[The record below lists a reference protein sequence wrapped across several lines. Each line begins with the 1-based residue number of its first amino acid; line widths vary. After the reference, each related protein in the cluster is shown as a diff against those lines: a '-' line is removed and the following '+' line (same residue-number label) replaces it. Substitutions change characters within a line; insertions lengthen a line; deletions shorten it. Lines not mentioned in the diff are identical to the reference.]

1 MIMKKHKIFTKHIL
15 KVKRENKLEY
25 KISLFDLNFGKEE
38 EEAALETIR
47 SKWISTGPKT
57 IEFENKFK
65 TALDTKYAIAL
76 SNCTVA
82 LHLALKVVGI
92 EDHDEVI
99 VPSLTFVATVNAVRY
114 VNAKPVFCDIKGLD
128 NLTIDPDMIE
138 SLITEKTKAIIV
150 MHYAGFPCDMNRIMS
165 IAKKYNLK
173 VIEDSCHGPLS
184 EYNDKKLGTIG
195 DVGCFSFFSNKNI
208 STGEGGMLVTNNEKY
223 AEKAKL
229 LRSHGMTSL
238 SYERAK
244 GHSTSYDV
252 IDLGF
257 NYRMDDIR
265 AAIGIVQLDKLK
277 SDLEKREKNRG
288 YYIRKLS
295 NIDEIVIPFLNNK
308 YFTSNYIF
316 PIIIKD
322 SNHEKREDI
331 RQKLAQLGIQ
341 TSVHYPAVHRFSIYE
356 QYKKY
361 LPKTEYVADNE
372 ITLPMFSSLREEDID
387 FICSSLK
394 SIIFNC
400 EKGKI

>member
-1 MIMKKHKIFTKHIL
+1 M
-15 KVKRENKLEY
+15 EY

-38 EEAALETIR
+38 EEAVLETIR
-47 SKWISTGPKT
+47 SKWISIGPKT
-57 IEFENKFK
+57 IEFENKFS
-65 TALDTKYAIAL
+65 TALAVKHSVAV

-82 LHLALKVVGI
+82 LHLALKVLGI
-92 EDHDEVI
+92 KEDDEVI

-128 NLTIDPDMIE
+128 DLTIDPDMIE
-138 SLITEKTKAIIV
+138 NLITEKTKAIIV
-150 MHYAGFPCDMNRIMS
+150 MHYAGFSCDMNRIMS
-165 IAKKYNLK
+165 IAEKHNLK
-173 VIEDSCHGPLS
+173 VIEDACHGPLS
-184 EYNDKKLGTIG
+184 EYNGKKLGTIG

-208 STGEGGMLVTNNEKY
+208 STGEGGMLVTNNDEY

-277 SDLEKREKNRG
+277 EDLEKRAEIRE
-288 YYIRKLS
+288 YYIKELS
-295 NIDEIVIPFLNNK
+295 KIDEITIPFLDNK
-308 YFTSNYIF
+308 FFTSNYIF
-316 PIIIKD
+316 PIIIKN

-331 RQKLAQLGIQ
+331 RQKLAGVGIQ

-356 QYKKY
+356 EYKKY

-372 ITLPMFSSLREEDID
+372 ITLPMFGDLKID
-387 FICSSLK
+387 DVNYICESLK
-394 SIIFNC
+394 NIIQT
-400 EKGKI
+400 I